1 VLDLTKL
8 ISMDPMYKPA
18 WMAGSRA
25 LAHGLFNLPRRTK
38 IEVEGLEHLQNAG
51 LAIITAN
58 HTHRYDFLPI
68 RYALDA
74 RDINIVTWV
83 KARDY
88 RSASRS
94 LVLSKM
100 GNIPIASRGY
110 LICADFAGEFGRSPT
125 EEEYRQLRDHVDV
138 GFAADPAL
146 LDGLVRPRS
155 IMGSTADP
163 SQLGYAGAIRQAY
176 YEFMM
181 TTLDKARMARDAG
194 RHVQIYPQGATSGQL
209 TPGKNGAVQA
219 AIALGLPIV
228 PVGISGCRGV
238 FKGATPVSKGGVITI
253 RFGEPIELQREFLP
267 EGFRPY
273 HPDDEATHREVLTEW
288 TQDVMDRIA
297 GLCDP
302 DCRWAPDL
310 KSDAKQGIARFYA

>member
-1 VLDLTKL
+1 MLDYPQLAATN
-8 ISMDPMYKPA
+8 PMYNRA

-25 LAHGLFNLPRRTK
+25 LAHGLFKLPRRTK

-68 RYALDA
+68 RYAMDA
-74 RDINIVTWV
+74 RDIHIVTWV

-88 RSASRS
+88 RSSSRA

-100 GNIPIASRGY
+100 GNVPIASRGY
-110 LICADFAGEFGRSPT
+110 IICADFAGEFGRPPT
-125 EEEYRQLRDHVDV
+125 EAEYRQLRDHVDV
-138 GFAADPAL
+138 GFAADQAL

-155 IMGSTADP
+155 VMGTSANP
-163 SQLGYAGAIRQAY
+163 SELSYAGAIRQAY

-181 TTLDKARMARDAG
+181 VTLNKARIARDAG

-219 AIALGLPIV
+219 AIGLELPIV

-238 FKGATPVSKGGVITI
+238 FKGATPVSKGGLITI
-253 RFGEPIELQREFLP
+253 RFGEPVELQRGALP
-267 EGFRPY
+267 ENFRPY
-273 HPDDEATHREVLTEW
+273 HPDDEATHREVLSDW
-288 TQDVMDRIA
+288 TQDVMERIA
-297 GLCDP
+297 ALCDE